1 MPLHPGKGQP
11 VRLCCFQQP
20 LPQIHVFDGAGGSLP
35 ALFQPAVD
43 PALIKGV
50 RHIFGIRND
59 LYLTG
64 TVQRLQPGDHRH
76 QLHPVVRCPYVSAGK
91 LPFMQLSV
99 SVHVMQDRP
108 VAARSFRI
116 PPRGPVRINRY
127 LQLYTSRNL
136 CLQPLSPI
144 PVSNRTGKNV
154 RRTFFGTGKG
164 CLQPAEVLSQ
174 RLLPAWNCFPYSTLP
189 SAEIPLP
196 SGPLPG

>member
-43 PALIKGV
+43 PMLIKGV

-91 LPFMQLSV
+91 LPFMQLPV
-99 SVHVMQDRP
+99 SVHIMQDRP
-108 VAARSFRI
+108 VAARPIRI
-116 PPRGPVRINRY
+116 PSGGPVRINRY
-127 LQLYTSRNL
+127 LQLYTSKSCTNI
-136 CLQPLSPI
+136 LSLKKL
-144 PVSNRTGKNV
+144 KNV
-154 RRTFFGTGKG
+154 RRTFSGTGKG
-164 CLQPAEVLSQ
+164 RQTALKRSQPAPSASSE
-174 RLLPAWNCFPYSTLP
+174 LLPVLHSPVRRNS
-189 SAEIPLP
+189 SAIR
-196 SGPLPG
+196 SASRIIFSS